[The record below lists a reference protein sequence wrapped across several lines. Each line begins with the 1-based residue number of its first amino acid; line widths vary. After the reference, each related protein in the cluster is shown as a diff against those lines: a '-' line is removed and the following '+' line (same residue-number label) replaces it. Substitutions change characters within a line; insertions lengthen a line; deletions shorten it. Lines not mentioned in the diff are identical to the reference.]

1 MTPTEVLNELQKMPL
16 AERQRIL
23 DELKASPNNL
33 GIREKNFVNALKRKG
48 LITET
53 PLGLPDDK
61 IRRNFK
67 RIKVIGEPISE
78 TIIKERG

>member
-1 MTPTEVLNELQKMPL
+1 MTPTEVLSELQKMPPV
-16 AERQRIL
+16 ERQKIL
-23 DELKASPNNL
+23 DELKENQKNL

-48 LITET
+48 LITEI

-61 IRRNFK
+61 FRQNFK
-67 RIKVIGEPISE
+67 RIDVKGEPISE